1 MAIVDDLV
9 RDTVEICSVAAPTGG
24 EAERARLIAARLR
37 ETGLRVETDGA
48 GNVVAE
54 VPGEAG
60 LPCLALAAHLD
71 TVFPDEGTIPVH
83 REGGWLRA
91 PGIGDD
97 SAGLAALLAL
107 ARELPREG
115 SGRILLV
122 ATVGEEG
129 AGDLRGARHLCSARA
144 GEIDVFVAV
153 EGGMRDRLVVGGVG
167 GERLRVVVR
176 GPGGHSWGD
185 AGAPC
190 AIRGAAHLVGD
201 LYALDLPTDP
211 RTTLSV
217 GTIRG
222 GHSVNSIAAEARF
235 EVDVRST
242 DQDTVR
248 DLKDRA
254 LAVIREVPE
263 GLGVEV
269 EAMGSRPA
277 GVIDPAHP
285 LLDHCRR
292 AREEVGL
299 PPAGETVASTDANI
313 PLSLG
318 IPAACVGVGV
328 GEDGHRRTERLRID
342 GLAEGYAALLAAV
355 RRISSDPAL
364 VRPR

>member
-115 SGRILLV
+115 SGRIP
-122 ATVGEEG
+122 
-129 AGDLRGARHLCSARA
+129 
-144 GEIDVFVAV
+144 V